1 MKCCDLRDLT
11 PNKQNKTKHTTFA
24 SYIDARTLPLA
35 MQTFKSLALKV
46 FYFSLLFAIIGNLV
60 AEFFF

>member
-1 MKCCDLRDLT
+1 
-11 PNKQNKTKHTTFA
+11 
-24 SYIDARTLPLA
+24 

-60 AEFFF
+60 AEFFFSLQCFKKKRYSPLLGGASQVQFDWLIIQRKVKL